1 MCIYI
6 YVHIYMYISVCIY
19 IYVCVYMCVW
29 LCVYVCM
36 IMCVCVCMYVCMY
49 IHTLKVSESV
59 IYHYISCLFLLIY
72 MAWHYF
78 GQMGPTPGIPMMWSF
93 QSLDFFKHIFN
104 WGSGHYYFETRPS
117 YFIIVHCFILQSQFR
132 NHSQRILEM
141 SSVSVTKIS
150 RARNARWR
158 TPSYCMSVR
167 ECSRTRFRLGRSSWL
182 GITSEAAGVTLKAG
196 WQKRADSFSCLCLD
210 SSLFFSLGQFSLLF
224 AAFWS

>member
-1 MCIYI
+1 MYIYI
-6 YVHIYMYISVCIY
+6 YDVYICVCIY
-19 IYVCVYMCVW
+19 IYMW
-29 LCVYVCM
+29 LCVCVRVCA
-36 IMCVCVCMYVCMY
+36 CVCMYVY
-49 IHTLKVSESV
+49 TYTES
-59 IYHYISCLFLLIY
+59 IWKCYISFLFLLIY

-78 GQMGPTPGIPMMWSF
+78 GQMGPTPWIPMMWSF
-93 QSLDFFKHIFN
+93 QSLFYFLKHIFN
-104 WGSGHYYFETRPS
+104 WGSGHYYFETRPPS
-117 YFIIVHCFILQSQFR
+117 FIIIHCFILQSQFR

-196 WQKRADSFSCLCLD
+196 WQKRADSFLFLCLD

>member
-1 MCIYI
+1 
-6 YVHIYMYISVCIY
+6 MYISVCIY
-19 IYVCVYMCVW
+19 IYICVCVYVCVW

-93 QSLDFFKHIFN
+93 QSLDFLNTSSIEGADTIISKQDHHISSSFK
-104 WGSGHYYFETRPS
+104 G
-117 YFIIVHCFILQSQFR
+117 FILQSQFR

-196 WQKRADSFSCLCLD
+196 WQKRADSFLFLCLD

>member
-1 MCIYI
+1 MC
-6 YVHIYMYISVCIY
+6 VCV
-19 IYVCVYMCVW
+19 YVCVIMCVCVYDYVCM
-29 LCVYVCM
+29 CVYVCM
-36 IMCVCVCMYVCMY
+36 YVCIY
-49 IHTLKVSESV
+49 IHWKYLKVLYIIIYRVCFFSFTWHGTILDKWDPPQESPWCEV
-59 IYHYISCLFLLIY
+59 FNHLIFLNTSSIEGADTIISKQDHHISS
-72 MAWHYF
+72 
-78 GQMGPTPGIPMMWSF
+78 SF
-93 QSLDFFKHIFN
+93 K
-104 WGSGHYYFETRPS
+104 G
-117 YFIIVHCFILQSQFR
+117 FILQSQFR

-196 WQKRADSFSCLCLD
+196 WQKRADSFLFLCLD

>member
-1 MCIYI
+1 MYIYI
-6 YVHIYMYISVCIY
+6 YTCDYVCVCACVCVCVYVCIY
-19 IYVCVYMCVW
+19 IHWKY
-29 LCVYVCM
+29 
-36 IMCVCVCMYVCMY
+36 
-49 IHTLKVSESV
+49 LKVL
-59 IYHYISCLFLLIY
+59 YIVFVSSHLHGVALFWTNGTHPMNPHDVKFSITVLFL
-72 MAWHYF
+72 
-78 GQMGPTPGIPMMWSF
+78 
-93 QSLDFFKHIFN
+93 KHIFN
-104 WGSGHYYFETRPS
+104 WGSGHYYFETRPPS
-117 YFIIVHCFILQSQFR
+117 FIIIHCFILQSQFR

-196 WQKRADSFSCLCLD
+196 WQKRADSFWFLCLD